1 MLLNLETF
9 LFFNFNKLLC
19 QIGLEIADLLSL
31 DSLVHFLYRD
41 KSLNNDDT
49 ELALLLFVSKVLL
62 PVAEMIEKING
73 IEWDKKRKGW
83 ASLLYVFISTT
94 YTFLSRSTAWGF
106 AFGIMVLHGSGSFG
120 PQLSIQL
127 KNEFILK
134 IHWNPEMRNTF

>member
-73 IEWDKKRKGW
+73 IE
-83 ASLLYVFISTT
+83 
-94 YTFLSRSTAWGF
+94 
-106 AFGIMVLHGSGSFG
+106 
-120 PQLSIQL
+120 
-127 KNEFILK
+127 
-134 IHWNPEMRNTF
+134 